1 MLGKTSDPGKPRW
14 LATLIESEK
23 VAEDNPSSTEEEEK
37 VKSVQEVEQS
47 QFKSGRRWLRH
58 WIKEA
63 KRVVHSVG
71 WVSLGTSVS
80 RHPWQKYDIF

>member
-23 VAEDNPSSTEEEEK
+23 VAEDNPSSTEEEE

-47 QFKSGRRWLRH
+47 QFKSGRRWVRH
-58 WIKEA
+58 
-63 KRVVHSVG
+63 
-71 WVSLGTSVS
+71 
-80 RHPWQKYDIF
+80 